1 MQSTKERLQTTLRKQ
16 VALPYWRYAPS
27 ELPGRVPLVLFLHGA
42 GERGH
47 DGDAVK
53 RHGLPR
59 VLETRNP
66 FAEPVLVLA
75 PQCPEE
81 SWWTLELDALE
92 ALLDHA
98 LATEPVDSDRVY
110 LTGLSMGGHGSWHL
124 AQKCPKR
131 FAALVPIC
139 GGGHT
144 PLASRL
150 TRLPIWA
157 FHGAHDEV
165 VPLSESQ
172 AMVEAVR
179 RAGGNARLTVYEDLA
194 HNAWSRAY
202 DTPELY
208 RWLLEQRRL
217 S

>member
-1 MQSTKERLQTTLRKQ
+1 MRNTKARLQTTLTKQ
-16 VALPYWRYAPS
+16 VTLPYLRYAPS

-47 DGDAVK
+47 DVDAVR
-53 RHGLPR
+53 RHGLPK

-66 FAEPVLVLA
+66 FAEPVVVVA
-75 PQCPEE
+75 PQCPPD

-98 LATEPVDSDRVY
+98 LATEAIDPDRVY

-124 AQKCPKR
+124 AQKCPER

-144 PLASRL
+144 PLAPRL
-150 TRLPIWA
+150 ARLPIWA

-172 AMVEAVR
+172 TMVDAVN
-179 RAGGNARLTVYEDLA
+179 RAGGKARLTVYDDLG

-202 DTPELY
+202 DTPALY
-208 RWLLEQRRL
+208 SWLLEQRRVC
-217 S
+217 